1 MEKIIGVIQRLRK
14 NILNYNMEKSEKSFY
29 VIIEN
34 KKCGKFFGEGPIQVA
49 KKVASKKLKAK
60 KEIEFYVDETGGK
73 KKRYGPYQARKDKKT
88 GQVSVINGRKVMK
101 GGLLTA
107 DDITKLQN
115 AFQQNCEI
123 RLNQRQTL
131 PNSRRIINIPFGFI
145 KTKPFI
151 FFNLQEKGKIFDE
164 QNTPVKII
172 GKIFE
177 YEYAVFEDANGN
189 KWIFFKNEFGQ
200 ILYKNFFEFFLNP
213 DNLIVIRG
221 NKLEVLE
228 NLINLNNQ
236 YTIGS
241 KTYLN
246 NEIPPELQRIINEAK
261 KILKLLYSTNTTS
274 SIIYSPNYSKPQIKK
289 CVYSNLTFGILDEKN
304 IYRGNI
310 PVSEGN
316 YQRFLIIK
324 QPFFGGFSEPVI
336 FVKIP
341 LVGQQIFDIYI
352 YKKDGKLY
360 LKKIND
366 SQNSEYLFSSISI
379 DYLIHIE
386 NLLEYCNIL
395 YSIPFEFGDFKTVR
409 KTADDLSKIIIQ
421 KQQLRKQQLREQQL
435 REQQQFKKELNNQ
448 QIRFKLQRNILNQ
461 QQKELNKQ
469 ERNYQEAKLLKKQS
483 ELQQLPQQNY
493 IINKAYKE
501 RTQKELINKLNE
513 LNNLESQIIQI
524 RQQLQKQKNN
534 SQLQSQLSNL
544 TSQRKLLVNNQL

>member
-1 MEKIIGVIQRLRK
+1 MEKIIGVLQRLLK
-14 NILNYNMEKSEKSFY
+14 NILNYNMDKSEKSFY

-34 KKCGKFFGEGPIQVA
+34 KKRGKFYGAGPIQVA
-49 KKVASKKLKAK
+49 KKVASKKLKSG
-60 KEIEFYVDETGGK
+60 KEMEFYLDETGGK
-73 KKRYGPYQARKDKKT
+73 KKRYGPYQATKDKKS
-88 GQVSVINGRKVMK
+88 GKIAVVNGRKVMK

-115 AFQQNCEI
+115 AFKQNCEI
-123 RLNQRQTL
+123 RLNQGQIL
-131 PNSRRIINIPFGFI
+131 QNPRRIINIPFGFI

-189 KWIFFKNEFGQ
+189 KWIFFKNEDGE

-213 DNLIVIRG
+213 DNSIVIRG
-221 NKLEVLE
+221 NKITVLQL
-228 NLINLNNQ
+228 LIDLNNQ

-241 KTYLN
+241 QKYLN

-261 KILKLLYSTNTTS
+261 KILRLLSELTNTTL
-274 SIIYSPNYSKPQIKK
+274 SITYSPNYSQPQIKK
-289 CVYSNLTFGILDEKN
+289 SVYSNFTFGILDEKN
-304 IYRGNI
+304 IYRGII
-310 PVSEGN
+310 PVPEGN
-316 YQRFLIIK
+316 YHRFLIMK

-341 LVGQQIFDIYI
+341 LVEQQIFDIYI

-379 DYLIHIE
+379 DYLIYIE

-395 YSIPFEFGDFKTVR
+395 YNIPFDFGDFKTVR
-409 KTADDLSKIIIQ
+409 KTAADLIKIIIQ
-421 KQQLRKQQLREQQL
+421 KRL

-448 QIRFKLQRNILNQ
+448 KIKFKSKRNILNQ
-461 QQKELNKQ
+461 KQKELNNE
-469 ERNYQEAKLLKKQS
+469 ERKYQEEKLLKK
-483 ELQQLPQQNY
+483 LLKLPQLTQQNY

-501 RTQKELINKLNE
+501 RTQKELRNKLNE
-513 LNNLESQIIQI
+513 LNNLESQITQI

-534 SQLQSQLSNL
+534 LQLQSQLNNL
-544 TSQRKLLVNNQL
+544 TSQRKNLFVTY